1 MADTLFSHDSVFVIR
16 TDRMSEAREFLAENA
31 IGDLLDDLPSVEQG
45 SIVRYWLPDGEF
57 WWDPAAVE
65 CFVGEFC
72 EDGTRVN
79 ICESYGDYFIQ
90 MKPEMTR
97 IVRRE
102 EVYDLIDR
110 IDDIDV
116 ELLSPGT
123 LYHAWR
129 RQQVLHAAS
138 SAEWSVDDLLAKDE
152 GLAKACVVAGVDFG
166 RRDYETIGR
175 RFLDQRD
182 DAVADDVTW
191 DRVVREYV
199 DGRLAELAP
208 GQAL

>member
-16 TDRMSEAREFLAENA
+16 ADRVSEAREFLVENA
-31 IGDLLDDLPSVEQG
+31 IGALLDDLPSVEQG

-90 MKPEMTR
+90 MKPETTR

-110 IDDIDV
+110 IDDIDEMDEIGYEDCFFGQGV
-116 ELLSPGT
+116 CLVEWADKIEELLPDNCIRVT
-123 LYHAWR
+123 IKK
-129 RQQVLHAAS
+129 
-138 SAEWSVDDLLAKDE
+138 DLQKGFDYRSIE
-152 GLAKACVVAGVDFG
+152 IRKA
-166 RRDYETIGR
+166 
-175 RFLDQRD
+175 
-182 DAVADDVTW
+182 
-191 DRVVREYV
+191 
-199 DGRLAELAP
+199 
-208 GQAL
+208 